1 MNLVLDAV
9 EEVTKNKRGGA
20 SKRKP
25 LGRLLL
31 KGDNICAV
39 CQAGAVVSVGIG
51 AGAGAGAGSA
61 VVAAVAVAAAAIVV
75 EGAGVKR
82 SGRPEEAQGG
92 EGGGEGDASGPS
104 TKRARHD
111 DAPA

>member
-20 SKRKP
+20 AKRRP

-39 CQAGAVVSVGIG
+39 CQSGSVVSGAGVLVG
-51 AGAGAGAGSA
+51 AGAAA
-61 VVAAVAVAAAAIVV
+61 AAVAVETTAVSAGTKRDSSAAAA
-75 EGAGVKR
+75 GAVGDD
-82 SGRPEEAQGG
+82 EG
-92 EGGGEGDASGPS
+92 EGEGKGAATGPS

-111 DAPA
+111 DARE